1 VIHQGG
7 SHGIESQGGVRRD
20 GANGGGGG
28 LSGRGVGR
36 RGAAGRGVDRVTFV
50 VVVAATLL
58 AVLIGPASAGTSGP
72 GSGAAVPSGLTAL
85 GSSAV
90 GYVPSGLTINRSWTP
105 QTKSIPDF
113 SFQGGSGALMTPRT
127 DVGLRAA
134 LSTGLLPLARVRCWD
149 EHAWNPT
156 SDHPLGKACDFMQSY
171 TTSAGRAVGWQLA
184 NWLVANQ
191 AKLGINYLIWQNQI
205 WNAGRPAAWG
215 PYYSTVYGCP
225 DATNITGCHMDHIHV
240 SFY

>member
-1 VIHQGG
+1 M
-7 SHGIESQGGVRRD
+7 
-20 GANGGGGG
+20 
-28 LSGRGVGR
+28 
-36 RGAAGRGVDRVTFV
+36 V
-50 VVVAATLL
+50 VVIAAALL
-58 AVLIGPASAGTSGP
+58 SVVVGPASAGTSGP
-72 GSGAAVPSGLTAL
+72 GSGAAIPSGLTGL
-85 GSSAV
+85 GGSAV
-90 GYVPSGLTINRSWTP
+90 GYVPSGLTTNRSWTP

-113 SFQGGSGALMTPRT
+113 SFQGGGAALITART

-156 SDHPLGKACDFMQSY
+156 SDHPLGKACDLMQNY
-171 TTSAGRAVGWQLA
+171 TTSTGRAVGWQLA

-191 AKLGINYLIWQNQI
+191 AKLGINYVIWQNQI

-225 DATNITGCHMDHIHV
+225 DPTNITGCHMDHIHV

>member
-1 VIHQGG
+1 M
-7 SHGIESQGGVRRD
+7 
-20 GANGGGGG
+20 
-28 LSGRGVGR
+28 L
-36 RGAAGRGVDRVTFV
+36 AAAV
-50 VVVAATLL
+50 L
-58 AVLIGPASAGTSGP
+58 AVLVGPAAAGTSGP

-90 GYVPSGLTINRSWTP
+90 GYVPAGLTINRSWAP
-105 QTKSIPDF
+105 EAKSIPEF
-113 SFQGGSGALMTPRT
+113 SFQGGGSGALITPRT

-156 SDHPLGKACDFMQSY
+156 SDHPLGKACDLTQSY

-191 AKLGINYLIWQNQI
+191 AKLGINYVIWQNQI

-225 DATNITGCHMDHIHV
+225 DPTNITGCHMDHIHV